1 MPAPAGKPLHPIGA
15 IKTAEAKRG
24 TTLQSLLQMSRMQLS
39 FAATR
44 FARGDEAIPVA
55 TIGLP

>member
-1 MPAPAGKPLHPIGA
+1 
-15 IKTAEAKRG
+15 
-24 TTLQSLLQMSRMQLS
+24 LQSLLQMSRMQLS

-44 FARGDEAIPVA
+44 LARGDEAIPVA